1 MKKTIAKVAGAA
13 LLLSAL
19 GYAGYSY
26 IDSIRYVTTDDAR
39 IDADMIKVGPEIA
52 GRVMEIRVKEGDLVQ
67 AGETMVR
74 LEEKNTTLQNRDS
87 ALVRSPGTGLVMK
100 KTVNDGELV
109 SPGQR
114 LFLLADFQHL
124 YVSARIEETKI
135 HRLAVGEPVT
145 LTVDAFPGQELKG
158 VVEQVG
164 YAADSVFSLLP
175 SSNVSG
181 NFIKVTQR
189 IPVKIKILDDQG
201 LRILPGMN
209 VIAKIS
215 TGG

>member
-1 MKKTIAKVAGAA
+1 MKKKIAKIAGAA

-19 GYAGYSY
+19 GYAGYTY
-26 IDSIRYVTTDDAR
+26 VDSVRYVTTDDAR

-74 LEEKNTTLQNRDS
+74 LEEKNTTLQNRDA
-87 ALVRSPGTGLVMK
+87 ALVRAPGTGMVMK
-100 KTVNDGELV
+100 KNVNDGELV

-114 LFLLADFQHL
+114 LFLLADFRNL

-135 HRLAVGEPVT
+135 HRLSVGEPVT
-145 LTVDAFPGQELKG
+145 LTVDAFPGRKLQG

-164 YAADSVFSLLP
+164 FAADSVFSLLP

-189 IPVKIKILDDQG
+189 IPIKIKILDDQG

>member
-1 MKKTIAKVAGAA
+1 MKKKIALSVGGVLLAA
-13 LLLSAL
+13 LLSY
-19 GYAGYSY
+19 GGYSY
-26 IDSIRYVTTDDAR
+26 IDSVRYVTTDDAR

-87 ALVRSPGTGLVMK
+87 ALVRAPGTGQVMK
-100 KTVNDGELV
+100 KMVNDGELV

-114 LFLLADFQHL
+114 LFLLADYKHL
-124 YVSARIEETKI
+124 YVTARIEETKI
-135 HRLAVGEPVT
+135 NRITVGAPVQ
-145 LTVDAFPGQELKG
+145 LKVDAFPGKKLSG

-164 YAADSVFSLLP
+164 FAADSVFAVLP
-175 SSNVSG
+175 TSNVSG

-189 IPVKIKILDDQG
+189 IPIKIKLLDDQG

-209 VIAKIS
+209 VIAKIA
-215 TGG
+215 TEE